1 MATALLMGAPSA
13 HAQTDSV
20 ATNAPAHRSLK
31 PIALA
36 DDSVRIDG
44 EQLLAV
50 DTTALSVIDSA
61 SVRHKRNWSTWRPS
75 PKRAQIGRAHV

>member
-20 ATNAPAHRSLK
+20 AANAPAHRSLK

-44 EQLLAV
+44 
-50 DTTALSVIDSA
+50 
-61 SVRHKRNWSTWRPS
+61 
-75 PKRAQIGRAHV
+75 